1 MNKYLIKLLT
11 FLFLLSFGVN
21 AQVNFPVDSSI
32 QIVSDGMIVDGI
44 KMQAWDFKSKRN
56 LEFNLNFFKNEW
68 KDKSEKYTHV
78 QHDGWDIVNAVID
91 DVIYTAKLK
100 SAGKNLSYGFVATS
114 SELDGQLSSLNR
126 KIKDFPQPSSTQLLR
141 EIKSIDGSKKSSTMI
156 LTNKMSVIKNLDFYS
171 NYFKKFNWTI
181 NKSMFSKNK
190 KKGAF
195 LASNGPSNVSITFD
209 IQADTTFITAVRVDV
224 E

>member
-11 FLFLLSFGVN
+11 VLFLLSFGVN
-21 AQVNFPVDSSI
+21 AQVNFPVDSSV
-32 QIVSDGMIVDGI
+32 QIVSDGMIVDGV

-68 KDKSEKYTHV
+68 EDESKKYTYV
-78 QHDGWDIVNAVID
+78 QYDGWDIINAVID

-114 SELDGQLSSLNR
+114 SKLDGKLSSLN
-126 KIKDFPQPSSTQLLR
+126 KEIKDFPQPSSTQLLR

-156 LTNKMSVIKNLDFYS
+156 LTNRLSVIKNLDFYS
-171 NYFKKFNWTI
+171 TYFKKYNWTI

-209 IQADTTFITAVRVDV
+209 SRANNTFITAVRVDV